1 MVMLTR
7 IAILQDTLQTALMT
21 GHRRE
26 KICLRD
32 VQPGKAQSCLL
43 SYIDQLEY

>member
-21 GHRRE
+21 GPRLE

-32 VQPGKAQSCLL
+32 VRPEKAQSSLL
-43 SYIDQLEY
+43 SYRD